1 MEPLLTPLACA
12 LAALCVTGCA
22 HGPAAAPATADLA
35 LPAAWAERPGDATPD
50 WAGLLDPQLAALQ
63 ARALAANRDIALA
76 AQRWKQ
82 AQLLVEQSAL
92 RWSPSAGLS
101 ANASRPVQTQSSTRN
116 VDIGG
121 VTVPVTTATGWS
133 RSYGASVGVSYELDL
148 WDRLAQGTAA
158 QRAQAEAARTDI
170 AAARLSIRSQVA
182 EAYWTLAAVQTQRPL
197 AEAQL
202 ALTRETLELT
212 RQRVREGKL
221 LPIEVDKIAV
231 NLQAAESRLADLA
244 ADAQLQRHILA
255 LLLDEPLP
263 GPQPQAALPAGA
275 PPGWRLAPPAEVL
288 AQRPDVQRAR
298 LGVDAALAKLRVSEA
313 ERYPRLSFSAGL
325 STGGTTASDWLAQPL
340 ASFAANLV
348 VPMIDWQRL
357 ALQREGAR
365 TELDTAALTLRD
377 TLQKALAD
385 IEGQR
390 IEAERA
396 AQQWQ
401 ANAGRLREAT
411 ENERLAQLRY
421 EVGAVARADWLQTRS
436 ALLDAQQAEI
446 RLRLTQWVRQ
456 SSLFK
461 SLGGA

>member
-1 MEPLLTPLACA
+1 MKTTFTLLVLALS
-12 LAALCVTGCA
+12 LAGCA
-22 HGPAAAPATADLA
+22 SGPGPQAPAATPPT
-35 LPAAWAERPGDATPD
+35 AWALSGGDTAPD

-63 ARALAANRDIALA
+63 ARALEANRDVALA

-92 RWSPSAGLS
+92 RWTLSASLS
-101 ANASRPVQTQSSTRN
+101 ANASRPVETQSSTRN

-121 VTVPVTTATGWS
+121 VSVPVTTSTGWS
-133 RSYGASVGVSYELDL
+133 RSYGASVGVGYELDV
-148 WDRLAQGTAA
+148 WDRLAQTTAA

-170 AAARLSIRSQVA
+170 AAVRLLLRSQVA
-182 EAYWTLAAVQTQRPL
+182 DAYWNLAAIRAQRPL
-197 AEAQL
+197 AEQQL
-202 ALTRETLELT
+202 SLTRETLELT

-221 LPIEVDKIAV
+221 LPIELDKIAV
-231 NLQAAESRLADLA
+231 NLQAAESRLADLT

-255 LLLDEPLP
+255 LLLAEPLP
-263 GPQPQAALPAGA
+263 GPLPEAALPAGE
-275 PPGWRLAPPAEVL
+275 PPRWRLAEPAAVL

-313 ERYPRLSFSAGL
+313 ERYPRLSFSAAL
-325 STGGTTASDWLAQPL
+325 STGGTRSSDWLSQPL

-377 TLQKALAD
+377 TLEKALAD
-385 IEGQR
+385 IETQR

-396 AQQWQ
+396 AQQRQ
-401 ANAGRLREAT
+401 ANAGRLREAA
-411 ENERLAQLRY
+411 ENERLAALRY
-421 EVGAVARADWLQTRS
+421 EVGAIARADWLQTRS
-436 ALLDAQQAEI
+436 ALLDAEQAQI
-446 RLRLTQWVRQ
+446 RLQLAQWLRQ
-456 SSLFK
+456 SALFK